1 MEMIRVA
8 LLTIS
13 DSSSKGTRADESGE
27 VLKSLAANLPGTVEC
42 SDIVADD
49 VEQIQQRI
57 CHYADELHV
66 DLVLTTGGTGI
77 SPRDNTPEA
86 TQPLLDKELP
96 GLPEAMRI
104 AGMQKTPYA
113 MLTRGVAGIRS
124 GTLII
129 NFPGSPKAVAENFE
143 AIRVVL
149 KHTIEKCQGDSLPCV
164 RIEAGEAAVC
174 KTM

>member
-1 MEMIRVA
+1 MIRVA
-8 LLTIS
+8 VLTIS

-27 VLKSLAANLPGTVEC
+27 VLKSLAAKLPGTVEC
-42 SDIVADD
+42 ADIVADEVD
-49 VEQIQQRI
+49 QIQQKI
-57 CHYADELHV
+57 CHYAD
-66 DLVLTTGGTGI
+66 DLQIDLILTTGGTGI

-113 MLTRGVAGIRS
+113 MLTRGVAGIRGNS
-124 GTLII
+124 LII

-149 KHTIEKCQGDSLPCV
+149 KHTIEKCQGDTRPCV
-164 RIEAGEAAVC
+164 RIEAGQPA
-174 KTM
+174 

>member
-1 MEMIRVA
+1 MIQAAV
-8 LLTIS
+8 LTIS

-27 VLKSLAANLPGTVEC
+27 VLKGLVASLPGIVE
-42 SDIVADD
+42 SADIVADD
-49 VEQIQQRI
+49 VELIQERI
-57 CHYADELHV
+57 RHYADSLNV

-86 TQPLLDKELP
+86 TQPLLEKELP
-96 GLPEAMRI
+96 GLPEAMRA
-104 AGMQKTPYA
+104 AGMNKTPYA
-113 MLTRGVAGIRS
+113 MLTRGVAGIRG

-149 KHTIEKCQGDSLPCV
+149 KHTIEKCQGDNRPCA
-164 RIEAGEAAVC
+164 RIETGEDAAC
-174 KTM
+174 KTI